1 MLPNNKFIYLALLI
15 LISAN
20 IFVWR
25 EAAFGENKNLELY
38 FLDVGQGDSELID
51 LGSVEILVDGGKDA
65 RVLSELGRA
74 LSPGDRYIDLVIST
88 HPDFDHFGGLIDVLE
103 NYEVG
108 MVITNGRRGVAEAYS
123 DFERAIAEKNIPVI
137 QVYAGDKIQFG
148 ETVLKVLWPT
158 KTAVAGKKVNESG
171 IVFMLENQG
180 PPGRASLRALYT
192 ADIGFET
199 EQKLV
204 KQYDL
209 SAQVLKVGHH
219 GSKYSTDKNFLAEVN
234 PAISII
240 EVGKNSYGHPT
251 EAVLGRLASI
261 GAQVF
266 RTDQNGVL
274 KLEFSGQS
282 LRVWD

>member
-1 MLPNNKFIYLALLI
+1 MKHDSLKKFRYFVLII

-20 IFVWR
+20 LFVWR
-25 EAAFGENKNLELY
+25 EAAFGENKNLQLY

-65 RVLSELGRA
+65 KVLSELGRA
-74 LSPGDRYIDLVIST
+74 LSPSDRYIDLVIAT
-88 HPDFDHFGGLIDVLE
+88 HPDFDHFGGLIDVLK

-108 MVITNGRRGVAEAYS
+108 MVITNGRSGVAEAYS
-123 DFERAIAEKNIPVI
+123 DFERVIAEKNIPVT
-137 QVYAGDKIQFG
+137 QVYAGDQIQFG
-148 ETVLKVLWPT
+148 DTTLKVLWPT
-158 KTAVAGKKVNESG
+158 ETAAVAKKVNESG

-180 PPGRASLRALYT
+180 FRALYT

-199 EQKLV
+199 EQKLMS
-204 KQYDL
+204 KYDL

-251 EAVLGRLASI
+251 DAVLGRLASV

-274 KLEFSGQS
+274 KLEFDGRS